1 MNLLIDPLLRVQTKQ
16 DLEYL
21 SLPALFAALGKN
33 EVRHLV
39 GIQRH
44 QHDAFHVF
52 LCYLAGAVL
61 ARDHSSNPVRR
72 EDFWR
77 EGLLRLSGN
86 AGYDAWQVVVEDV
99 SRPAFMQPPLPEG
112 NRKPT
117 SVMNTPDE
125 LDVLQTAK
133 NHDVK
138 RQRATSAE
146 VDTWLYAL
154 ISLQT
159 MSGYCGSG
167 NHGISRM
174 NSGAGNRSVVEVMR
188 DRTPGQRWIDAVT
201 RLLDHRRHVL
211 EGPFGY
217 DPEGLV
223 LVWLEPWDGNTP
235 LELARLDPFYIEIC
249 RRIRLHGGRTIDCAE
264 FHTSRQP
271 RIAAKELNGVVG
283 DPWLPVELK
292 GIDKGNKAG
301 VKALSFP
308 SAGITAEHMRRLVFE
323 DELQLSTLQKPQP
336 NWKGDL
342 WLSASV
348 LVRGQGTTDGFH
360 EWEVQIPKRKTL
372 SVFGRSSERDVLE
385 KLSRDAIA
393 YVATMQNQVLKPAVF
408 AYALGAPQKL
418 DLDNAFGNSV
428 WMRAY
433 RRFESLWSPEY
444 FPWLFSVPDPFDEQ
458 EELRRWTDV
467 LRKHALTVL
476 KEVEEAMANHS
487 GRQYRVRTEVRNRFW
502 GAFYRNFP
510 FMRGDYGASS
520 AGS

>member
-117 SVMNTPDE
+117 SVMNTPPDE

-223 LVWLEPWDGNTP
+223 LVWLEPWDGNTHWNWP
-235 LELARLDPFYIEIC
+235 RLDPFYIEIC

-271 RIAAKELNGVVG
+271 PYRGER
-283 DPWLPVELK
+283 
-292 GIDKGNKAG
+292 
-301 VKALSFP
+301 
-308 SAGITAEHMRRLVFE
+308 AERCCWRPM
-323 DELQLSTLQKPQP
+323 
-336 NWKGDL
+336 
-342 WLSASV
+342 
-348 LVRGQGTTDGFH
+348 
-360 EWEVQIPKRKTL
+360 
-372 SVFGRSSERDVLE
+372 
-385 KLSRDAIA
+385 
-393 YVATMQNQVLKPAVF
+393 VAC
-408 AYALGAPQKL
+408 
-418 DLDNAFGNSV
+418 
-428 WMRAY
+428 
-433 RRFESLWSPEY
+433 
-444 FPWLFSVPDPFDEQ
+444 
-458 EELRRWTDV
+458 
-467 LRKHALTVL
+467 
-476 KEVEEAMANHS
+476 
-487 GRQYRVRTEVRNRFW
+487 
-502 GAFYRNFP
+502 
-510 FMRGDYGASS
+510 
-520 AGS
+520 